1 MASRSSLAAMGSRP
15 RSLLAALVRPTFG
28 RGRAVRGTG
37 GLGPGDVLS
46 KGASGVPDTAAPDV
60 AAHRHV
66 RRLFRETVATD
77 AQVPENNYPVKR
89 CEKASKRRGERSDLG
104 RLRRTS

>member
-1 MASRSSLAAMGSRP
+1 MASRSILAAMGLRP

-37 GLGPGDVLS
+37 GLGPGDAFS
-46 KGASGVPDTAAPDV
+46 KTASGVPRDAAPEV

-66 RRLFRETVATD
+66 RGLFREAIATD
-77 AQVPENNYPVKR
+77 AKL
-89 CEKASKRRGERSDLG
+89 SERTT
-104 RLRRTS
+104 R

>member
-37 GLGPGDVLS
+37 GLGPGVALS
-46 KGASGVPDTAAPDV
+46 KIASGVPGAAAPDV

-66 RRLFRETVATD
+66 RMLFREATATD
-77 AQVPENNYPVKR
+77 AEVPGNNYPVKR
-89 CEKASKRRGERSDLG
+89 CETASRRRGEGPDL
-104 RLRRTS
+104 S